1 MMQRRIWTVI
11 VISVLIMSICIFIT
25 QRYQLNRL
33 WLILLLTASLLLIL
47 LTTLYH
53 IYAYKVIEASPFI
66 KELIALNV
74 YTKKLFHNL
83 NDTNLNHAYD
93 RKSQLDNITTKE
105 FLEDDIYNRTEIYS
119 DLNKRYLTNVDVLKT
134 YENAFKDVSST
145 YKVMKHTLK
154 TYVIYLHAAHI
165 KLNLSTNQKIIVK
178 LTYTSPQGRNHYVR
192 RDEYSYRLL
201 NEMILKI
208 NEIKRVQETEA
219 YKKKV
224 ERQKMSS
231 RLRFLIFQRDHYTC
245 RICGKSKYDKV
256 KLHVDHII
264 PIAKGG
270 KTEESNLQTLCE
282 VCNLGKSDLNMYR

>member
-1 MMQRRIWTVI
+1 MQKRIWTVI
-11 VISVLIMSICIFIT
+11 GISVFIISIFIYMT

-33 WLILLLTASLLLIL
+33 WFILLLTVSLLLIL
-47 LTTLYH
+47 ITTLYH
-53 IYAYKVIEASPFI
+53 IYAYKAIEASPYI

-74 YTKKLFHNL
+74 HTKKLFHTL
-83 NDTNLNHAYD
+83 NDTKLNHAYD
-93 RKSQLDNITTKE
+93 RKSQLDNASTKE
-105 FLEDDIYNRTEIYS
+105 FLEDDIYNRLEIYS
-119 DLNKRYLTNVDVLKT
+119 ELNKRYLHNVDVLKT
-134 YENAFKDVSST
+134 YEKAYQDLSSAYT
-145 YKVMKHTLK
+145 VMKHTLK
-154 TYVIYLHAAHI
+154 TYVIHLQATHI

-192 RDEYSYRLL
+192 KNEYSYQLL
-201 NEMILKI
+201 NEIILKT
-208 NEIKRVQETEA
+208 NEIKRVQESEA
-219 YKKKV
+219 YQRKV

-270 KTEESNLQTLCE
+270 KTEENNLQTLCE